1 MPFIGYARLGE
12 LVRKTE
18 EQVRAD
24 KDAGIIDLDDFESLV
39 KYVAGFWGW
48 GQLGPLQA
56 EVLAMKAQLKGILAE
71 QTETKNAALPEY
83 LRPEDSQIGVADMPQ
98 FSTVKWKV
106 EDRDETNTEDP
117 YLDRVKKR
125 RNGKIG

>member
-18 EQVRAD
+18 EEVRAD
-24 KDAGIIDLDDFESLV
+24 KDQGIIDLDDFESLV

-48 GQLGPLQA
+48 GPLGPLA
-56 EVLAMKAQLKGILAE
+56 EEVRIIKGELKAVLEEKEEARVS
-71 QTETKNAALPEY
+71 ALPEY
-83 LRPEDSQIGVADMPQ
+83 LRPEDEQIGVEDMQ

-106 EDRDETNTEDP
+106 EDRTETHTDDP
-117 YLDRVKKR
+117 YLDRIKKR
-125 RNGKIG
+125 RNGQSG

>member
-18 EQVRAD
+18 EEVRAD
-24 KDAGIIDLDDFESLV
+24 KDQGIIDLEDFESLV

-56 EVLAMKAQLKGILAE
+56 EVLAMKAQLKGILEE
-71 QTETKNAALPEY
+71 QLEAKNAALPEY
-83 LRPEDSQIGVADMPQ
+83 LRPEDSQIGVEDMK

-106 EDRDETNTEDP
+106 EDRVETRTDDP

-125 RNGKIG
+125 RG